1 LTKNSNV
8 AVLDTLRV
16 SARLLLLEEAV
27 DEEVLLQMEHLLSV
41 SAVEV

>member
-1 LTKNSNV
+1 V